1 MLFMKRLGVAA
12 ALMAAAAT
20 SLAAPYPA
28 GPVKMIVPFG
38 AGGITDII
46 ARQLAQKMGEV
57 LGETI
62 VVENKAGAG
71 GAIGAYQ
78 LSVARPDGYTVFLGT
93 VGTQVVN
100 RLIMDQLN
108 YNPDEFVPIGM
119 ISGSPYLVAIRSTLG
134 PKTMEEFVAYA
145 KEKPGQI
152 NFGSAGVGSSPQLGV
167 ELLKLTAGID
177 MVHVPFKSGGEAV
190 NATAGNQTDLV
201 MDAIPV
207 VMPHV
212 RGGKLIA
219 LGLAAENR
227 SPAAPDVPTTAEAGQ
242 PEVKI
247 SSWNAL
253 YVPAGT
259 PDDVVGVLQKALRT
273 ALADKNFQKTL
284 NNQGTEVY
292 TGSES
297 EYNDFITEERSKWE
311 RIVKEANISIQQ

>member
-1 MLFMKRLGVAA
+1 MLFIKRLGVAA
-12 ALMAAAAT
+12 ALMAATAT
-20 SLAAPYPA
+20 SIAAPYPA

-46 ARQLAQKMGEV
+46 ARQLAQKMGQV
-57 LGETI
+57 LDETI

-78 LSVARPDGYTVFLGT
+78 LSIAKPDGYTVFLGT

-100 RLIMDQLN
+100 RLIMKELN
-108 YNPDEFVPIGM
+108 YNPDEFVPVGM
-119 ISGSPYLVAIRSTLG
+119 ISGSPYVAAIRSTLG
-134 PKTMEEFVAYA
+134 PKTMEEFVAFA
-145 KEKPGQI
+145 KERPGEI

-190 NATAGNQTDLV
+190 NATAGDQTDLV

-212 RGGKLIA
+212 RSGKLIPLA
-219 LGLAAENR
+219 LAAENR

-242 PEVKI
+242 AEVKI

-253 YVPAGT
+253 YLPAGT
-259 PDDVVGVLQKALRT
+259 PDDVVAVLQKALRK
-273 ALADKNFQKTL
+273 ALADENFQNTL

-292 TGSES
+292 TGSET
-297 EYNDFITEERSKWE
+297 EYNDFITEERSKWK
-311 RIVKEANISIQQ
+311 RIVKEAEISIQQ